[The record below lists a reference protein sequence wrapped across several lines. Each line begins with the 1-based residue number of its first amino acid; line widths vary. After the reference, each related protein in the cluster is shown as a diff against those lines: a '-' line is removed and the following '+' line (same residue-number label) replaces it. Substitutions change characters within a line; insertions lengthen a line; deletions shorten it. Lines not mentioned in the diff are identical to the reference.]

1 MLGRGV
7 GERILTDGPDSLFA
21 PELVTAVRNRN
32 VAAELVHVSRD
43 RVQ

>member
-21 PELVTAVRNRN
+21 PELVTAVHEADLC
-32 VAAELVHVSRD
+32 VLSSAIST
-43 RVQ
+43 